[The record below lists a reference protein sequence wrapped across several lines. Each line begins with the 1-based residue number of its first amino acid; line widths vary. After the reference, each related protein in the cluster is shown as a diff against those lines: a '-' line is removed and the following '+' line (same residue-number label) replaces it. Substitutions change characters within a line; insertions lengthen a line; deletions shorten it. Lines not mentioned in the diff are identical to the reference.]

1 MTRLFG
7 KMEITMKR
15 PRIIRPR
22 IKSTKNKK
30 TGFRTKRSLIKEQNK
45 IKKKIKT
52 LKSVIQKEQ
61 KKTVNLKTKKKRIQE
76 IEQSFKKNGIISQL
90 KYNNEYNELKNNS
103 KEKTKTSKKHKSELL
118 KLESNLLKIH
128 KDIEQLQKEVTKNP
142 ETKIDLTKKNK
153 KRGIQEIKKE
163 IAKEKTQAN
172 PILEQLKKNKP
183 SIRNSFDVDWENVFF
198 KDRKITINH
207 NNQWYD
213 KYVPE
218 SKKFL
223 NEIKHY
229 YKFHNVP
236 RLKIIIE
243 NERVNI
249 QNEEVLFYHID
260 FLNITASNFGYLKL
274 PKLNIDKWI
283 KYNKQYYKSN
293 LSFLLHTHT
302 LKKLCEY
309 SVPKL
314 PIIPVGEAV
323 INSNGT
329 STIHNSFLFPI
340 KSKTGYFLIWE
351 SIEEGKASYVFSI
364 NSYSNKSIQN
374 IFNYIA
380 GDTHNKRSTLI
391 SSKDLQNKLNLKER
405 ILHTDLNSWEK
416 EIRQLVKNNYPQHRV

>member
-1 MTRLFG
+1 
-7 KMEITMKR
+7 MKR
-15 PRIIRPR
+15 PRIKRPR
-22 IKSTKNKK
+22 IKSKKNKK
-30 TGFRTKRSLIKEQNK
+30 TSFLTKRSLIKEQNK
-45 IKKKIKT
+45 VKKKIKK

-61 KKTVNLKTKKKRIQE
+61 KNTISLETKKKRIQE
-76 IEQSFKKNGIISQL
+76 IEKSFKKNGIINQL
-90 KYNNEYNELKNNS
+90 KYNNEYNDLKNNNKKNTTS
-103 KEKTKTSKKHKSELL
+103 SKKNKNELL
-118 KLESNLLKIH
+118 KLEADLVKIE
-128 KDIEQLQKEVTKNP
+128 KDIEQLQKE
-142 ETKIDLTKKNK
+142 
-153 KRGIQEIKKE
+153 IKKE
-163 IAKEKTQAN
+163 IEKKAKTKKALTKETKSTTIEKIQTN
-172 PILEQLKKNKP
+172 TILKQLITKKP
-183 SIRNSFDVDWENVFF
+183 SIRNSFEVDWDNIFF
-198 KDRKITINH
+198 KNRKITIKH

-213 KYVPE
+213 KYIPE

-236 RLKIIIE
+236 KLKVIIE
-243 NERVNI
+243 KEKVII

-260 FLNITASNFGYLKL
+260 FLNITASNFGYLQL
-274 PKLNIDKWI
+274 PKLNIDKWK

-309 SVPKL
+309 SVSKL

-323 INSNGT
+323 ISSNGS

-340 KSKTGYFLIWE
+340 KSKTGYLLIWE

-380 GDTHNKRSTLI
+380 GDTQNKRSSLL
-391 SSKDLQNKLNLKER
+391 SSQDLQNKLNMKER
-405 ILHTDLNSWEK
+405 ILHTDLNSWEM
-416 EIRQLVKNNYPQHRV
+416 EIRQLVKK